1 MTIHCEHRVLPS
13 IWFLSPFANKRSRS
27 KAKSGDVETPILS
40 PKLDEIVPNMVS
52 KLSPSNIKRFS
63 NSLMEE
69 WEKSLVAPDAARSQ
83 ENSA

>member
-1 MTIHCEHRVLPS
+1 MVS
-13 IWFLSPFANKRSRS
+13 FPFANRRSRS

-40 PKLDEIVPNMVS
+40 PKLEEIVPNMVS

-69 WEKSLVAPDAARSQ
+69 WEKSLVAPDAAARSQ

>member
-1 MTIHCEHRVLPS
+1 
-13 IWFLSPFANKRSRS
+13 
-27 KAKSGDVETPILS
+27 
-40 PKLDEIVPNMVS
+40 MVS

-69 WEKSLVAPDAARSQ
+69 WEKSLVAPDAAARSQ